1 MSGKHPD
8 HSTAPCADEANPE
21 GWEQLKSGGR
31 ILQNKLFRLNEDLR
45 AIALQL
51 NMLEKPAA
59 PVDRA
64 NDMRAESTM
73 PFLYVIMDS
82 RRD

>member
-8 HSTAPCADEANPE
+8 HSTPPRADEANPE

-31 ILQNKLFRLNEDLR
+31 ILQNKLYRLNEDLR

-51 NMLEKPAA
+51 NRLEKPTA
-59 PVDRA
+59 PVDRS
-64 NDMRAESTM
+64 NMRAESTM